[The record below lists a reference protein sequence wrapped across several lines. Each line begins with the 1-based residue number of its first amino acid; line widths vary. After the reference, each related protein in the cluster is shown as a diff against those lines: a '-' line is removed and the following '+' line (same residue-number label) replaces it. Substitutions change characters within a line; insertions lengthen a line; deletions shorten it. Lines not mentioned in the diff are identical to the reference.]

1 MRLSLSLKQ
10 AFLMERLRLKPKEE
24 RRLLRGHL
32 WVYRNEITEPPE
44 VDDGEVVDIFS
55 GGGRFVGRGFYQ
67 AEGGIAV
74 RLLDRRQT
82 PIDGAFLSERV
93 EAARAFRW
101 RLFPGETV
109 YRWIFG
115 ESDGLPGLVADRYGD
130 VVAVATSCVFYT
142 SRAEFLAGS
151 FLACDGIK
159 GVRIATGKEVLRW
172 GEVPP
177 VVECVVDGIR
187 LRVDLEEGQK
197 TGLFLDQRENARA
210 TGRYARD
217 ARVLDGH
224 CYVGLWSCHAAA
236 AGARHVI
243 GVDSSKGAVEGAAE
257 NVCLNG
263 LERSCSFE
271 TADILE
277 VLKRGGVYD
286 LVILDPPAFA
296 KARSQAHKALG
307 LYQALNRAAMEALSP
322 GGVLVTSS
330 CSHFVGREAFL
341 ETLKRAA
348 SRAGRRAWILD
359 VRGPAAD
366 HPMLVAM
373 PETGY
378 LTCATLR
385 IL

>member
-1 MRLSLSLKQ
+1 
-10 AFLMERLRLKPKEE
+10 MEHLCLKPRDE

-32 WVYRNEITEPPE
+32 WVYRNEVAELPGLEDGQT
-44 VDDGEVVDIFS
+44 VDVFS
-55 GGGRFVGRGFYQ
+55 HSRRFIGRGFYQ

-74 RLLDRRQT
+74 RILDRRQS
-82 PIDGAFLSERV
+82 PIDGPFLSGRLQ
-93 EAARAFRW
+93 AAHAFRE

-130 VVAVATSCVFYT
+130 VVAVATSCTFYR
-142 SRAEFLAGS
+142 SRADLLAEGFLAQG
-151 FLACDGIK
+151 GIK
-159 GVRIATGKEVLRW
+159 GVRMAIGSDVLRY
-172 GEVPP
+172 GVVPP
-177 VVECVVDGIR
+177 VVECVVDGLR
-187 LRVDLEEGQK
+187 LTADLERGQK

-210 TGRYARD
+210 MGRYARD

-236 AGARHVI
+236 AGARHVR
-243 GVDSSKGAVEGAAE
+243 GVDMSKPAIELSTANARLNDLE
-257 NVCLNG
+257 KVCT
-263 LERSCSFE
+263 FE
-271 TADILE
+271 PADVLE
-277 VLKRGGVYD
+277 VLKRGGEYD

-296 KARSQAHKALG
+296 KARSQERKALG
-307 LYQALNRAAMEALSP
+307 LYQALNRAAMEVLSP
-322 GGVLVTSS
+322 GGVLITSS

-341 ETLKRAA
+341 ERLKRAA
-348 SRAGRRAWILD
+348 GGAHRRAWFLD

-366 HPMLVAM
+366 HPTLAAM
-373 PETGY
+373 PETAY